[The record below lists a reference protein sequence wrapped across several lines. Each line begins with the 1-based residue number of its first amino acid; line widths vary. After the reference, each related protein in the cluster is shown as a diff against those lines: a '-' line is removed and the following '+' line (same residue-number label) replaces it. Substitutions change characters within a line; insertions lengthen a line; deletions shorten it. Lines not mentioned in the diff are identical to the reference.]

1 MWQSLKVVVQPDLR
15 LLWLDHDFGVLFVRK
30 GDEIEIEIEKFADR
44 GKSLARLNGYVVFV
58 TGAVPGDRVKARI
71 MRKKKK
77 FAEARLLEV
86 LSPSDLRVEPRCKYF
101 GNCGGCKWQ
110 NVDYDA
116 QLAAKH
122 RSVSEALQH
131 QGGYE
136 DIVVKPTIGAENI
149 FHYRNKM
156 EYSFSAARWL
166 TSEEIAS
173 GEQFDTS
180 FALGLHAPGQF
191 SRVLDLDTC
200 YLPPPLSINI
210 VNEMRTLAM
219 NSGWAPWDIRK
230 HVGYLRHLVIR
241 TGARTGEVMVN
252 LVTNGFDEERFEI
265 IRDTLKARFPEITTF
280 INTNH
285 TGLAQVAIGE
295 EAYIGFGNG
304 VIHDEIGGFKFEIA
318 PNAFFQ
324 TNTVQA
330 EKLYEVVRD
339 FSECT
344 KEDLVY
350 DLYCGAGTISIYMA
364 PHVKR
369 VVGVEL
375 VPEAIANAEINTRA
389 NGVDNCTFLDGD
401 IKKLFTEDF
410 IASHG
415 KPDLLIVDPP
425 RAGMHA
431 KVVEQIAALRAER
444 FIYVSCNPQTQVR
457 DLQLLNEVYEIEAV
471 QPVDLF
477 PHTHHIENVI
487 KLRVRSG
494 N

>member
-1 MWQSLKVVVQPDLR
+1 M
-15 LLWLDHDFGVLFVRK
+15 RK

-44 GKSLARLNGYVVFV
+44 GKSLARLGGYVVFV
-58 TGAVPGDRVKARI
+58 NGAVPGDRVKARI
-71 MRKKKK
+71 IRKKKK
-77 FAEARLLEV
+77 YAEARLLEV
-86 LSPSDLRVEPRCKYF
+86 LSPSALRVPPRCEYF

-110 NVDYDA
+110 HVDYKA
-116 QLAAKH
+116 QLDAKH
-122 RSVSEALQH
+122 RSVLDALQH
-131 QGGYE
+131 QGGYG
-136 DIVVKPTIGAENI
+136 DVTVRPTIGAEEI

-166 TSEEIAS
+166 TADEIAT

-191 SRVLDLDTC
+191 SRVLDLNAC

-210 VNEMRTLAM
+210 VNEMRALALK
-219 NSGWAPWDIRK
+219 NNWAPWDIRK

-252 LVTNGFDEERFEI
+252 LVTNGFDDERFAMVQQ
-265 IRDTLKARFPEITTF
+265 TLQEKFPEVTTF
-280 INTNH
+280 LNTNH

-295 EAYIGFGNG
+295 EARIGFGRG
-304 VIHDEIGGFKFEIA
+304 VIHDQIGGFQFEIA

-344 KEDLVY
+344 TEDLVY
-350 DLYCGAGTISIYMA
+350 DLYCGAGTISIFMA
-364 PHVKR
+364 PHVKH

-375 VPEAIANAEINTRA
+375 VPEAIANAEINAKA
-389 NGVDNCTFLDGD
+389 NGIPNCTFLDGD
-401 IKKLFTEDF
+401 IKNLFTRDF

-457 DLQLLNEVYEIEAV
+457 DLQLLSEVYEIEAV

-477 PHTHHIENVI
+477 PHTYHIENVI
-487 KLRVRSG
+487 KLRARPLS
-494 N
+494 